1 MAICIQVILQQI
13 IFIFEM
19 EAIFVYCR
27 FYINLLNI
35 LIIKVDKYLPYICSR
50 VDQKHLMNENEK

>member
-35 LIIKVDKYLPYICSR
+35 LIIKVFAIISVLVLTK
-50 VDQKHLMNENEK
+50 NT